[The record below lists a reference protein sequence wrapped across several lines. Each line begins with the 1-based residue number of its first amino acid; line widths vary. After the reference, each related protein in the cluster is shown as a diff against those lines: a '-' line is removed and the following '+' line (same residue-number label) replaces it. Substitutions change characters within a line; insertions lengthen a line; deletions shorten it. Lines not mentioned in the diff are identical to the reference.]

1 MNNDINR
8 LLKIVSNNKKFII
21 IILMIFIAIGYIY
34 SFNYKTPMYKSTA
47 TFVLVQNSEDSESIT
62 QKDITINQNLIS
74 TYSNIAKSNK
84 VLKQVVENL
93 NLNISESELSKQ
105 ISVEAVKNTEVLKIS
120 VSNKDSELA
129 AKIANELFNIFSKE
143 VSTLYNISNVHIM
156 DFAEKTEIPYNINH
170 IKDIIIFVIAGIG
183 VSTVLIGIIYLLDTT
198 IKSEKDVET
207 YTDLTVLSTI
217 PLTNTKNESELITK
231 NEPKSIIAES
241 FKTLRTNIMYSIQ
254 NKKLKTILITSGY
267 MGEGKSFI
275 SSNLAVTF
283 AQSGKKVIFIDT
295 DMRKGRLQKIFNI
308 ENRKGL
314 SNLLSDINNEKNKIN
329 INEYINKTEIP
340 NLYVMTS
347 GIVPPNP
354 SELLASENMKKLLYT
369 LNTVYDIVIC
379 DSAPCMLVTDSVILS
394 KAVDTTV
401 IVTSNKT
408 TKITNLLETE
418 KSIKL
423 VGGNVSG
430 VIINKMTENKKEYKN
445 KYYYGHP
452 EQLTETT
459 KIENKVEED
468 LLKNKL
474 YLKDIKIDKKIEE
487 VQENNIQENSKNSI
501 KNSKQIK
508 ENSNEIKELK
518 SLYKVLMKNTLN
530 ILLNK
535 EEKAESILDKIDNIK
550 NSYRDD
556 LEQIKNDQNRYEQ
569 ELMELKN
576 KQQENKKEITNLKR
590 NQTINKKEIKGFKEN
605 IEELNK
611 KQNNDEQEINL
622 IKNKTTENKKEIT
635 KLKRNQTI
643 AKKASE
649 ELKNRYKQ
657 EADNIQNEQVEYR
670 KKLKEID
677 EKRNYED
684 EIKKLQEQF
693 IEMQKN
699 NQNQINNLLN
709 KIEDLQK
716 ENRTKI
722 DENNKFD
729 NIKTQEKILEI
740 QEYINSVEE
749 KIDIPVKEE
758 EIKETAKNIVP
769 ENTIIIKELKIQKAE
784 PKKREENKYAID
796 YEKIKNRSKNKKVFA
811 FFNKK
816 ENEKRNNYIVEEN
829 MEENNEIIS
838 QILSGTK

>member
-21 IILMIFIAIGYIY
+21 LILIIFIAIGYIY

-93 NLNISESELSKQ
+93 NLNTSESELSKQ

-120 VSNKDSELA
+120 VINKDSELA
-129 AKIANELFNIFSKE
+129 AKIANELFDIFSKE
-143 VSTLYNISNVHIM
+143 VSKLYNISNVHIM
-156 DFAEKTEIPYNINH
+156 DSAEKTEIPYNINH
-170 IKDIIIFVIAGIG
+170 IKDIIIFLIAGIG
-183 VSTVLIGIIYLLDTT
+183 VSTVLITIIYLLDTT

-231 NEPKSIIAES
+231 NEPKSIVAES

-295 DMRKGRLQKIFNI
+295 DMRKGRLQKIFNT

-347 GIVPPNP
+347 GVVPPNP

-468 LLKNKL
+468 LFKNKL
-474 YLKDIKIDKKIEE
+474 YLKDIKIDKKIEA
-487 VQENNIQENSKNSI
+487 VQENNIQENNKNSI

-556 LEQIKNDQNRYEQ
+556 LEQIKNNQNKYEQ

-576 KQQENKKEITNLKR
+576 RQQENKKEITNLKR
-590 NQTINKKEIKGFKEN
+590 NHTINKKEIKGFKEN
-605 IEELNK
+605 IEELNI

-622 IKNKTTENKKEIT
+622 IKNKTIANKKEIT

-643 AKKASE
+643 AKKESE
-649 ELKNRYKQ
+649 ELKNKNKQ
-657 EADNIQNEQVEYR
+657 EMDIIQKEQLEYR
-670 KKLKEID
+670 EKLKELD
-677 EKRNYED
+677 EKRNYEE

-709 KIEDLQK
+709 KIDNLQK

-722 DENNKFD
+722 DENNKID

-749 KIDIPVKEE
+749 KIDIPVQEE
-758 EIKETAKNIVP
+758 KIKETAENIVP

-784 PKKREENKYAID
+784 HKNREENKYAID

-816 ENEKRNNYIVEEN
+816 ENDKRNNYIVEEN
-829 MEENNEIIS
+829 IEEDNEIIS

>member
-8 LLKIVSNNKKFII
+8 LLKIISNNKKFII

-129 AKIANELFNIFSKE
+129 AKIANELFDIFSKE

-508 ENSNEIKELK
+508 ENINEIKELK

-569 ELMELKN
+569 ELIELKN

-611 KQNNDEQEINL
+611 KQNNDEQEIHL

-635 KLKRNQTI
+635 NLKRNQTI

-657 EADNIQNEQVEYR
+657 EVDNIQNEQLEYR
-670 KKLKEID
+670 EKLKEID

-758 EIKETAKNIVP
+758 IKETAKNIVP
-769 ENTIIIKELKIQKAE
+769 EKTIIIKELKIQKAE

-816 ENEKRNNYIVEEN
+816 ENEKRNNYILEEN

>member
-21 IILMIFIAIGYIY
+21 LILIIFIAIGYIY

-93 NLNISESELSKQ
+93 NLNTSESELSKQ

-120 VSNKDSELA
+120 VINKDSELA
-129 AKIANELFNIFSKE
+129 AKIANELFDIFSKE
-143 VSTLYNISNVHIM
+143 VSKLYNISNVHIM
-156 DFAEKTEIPYNINH
+156 DSAEKTEIPYNINH
-170 IKDIIIFVIAGIG
+170 IKDIIIFLIAGIG
-183 VSTVLIGIIYLLDTT
+183 VSTVLITIIYLLDTT

-231 NEPKSIIAES
+231 NEPKSIVAES

-295 DMRKGRLQKIFNI
+295 DMRKGRLQKIFNT

-347 GIVPPNP
+347 GVVPPNP

-452 EQLTETT
+452 EQLNETT

-468 LLKNKL
+468 LFKNKL
-474 YLKDIKIDKKIEE
+474 YLKDIKIDKKIEA
-487 VQENNIQENSKNSI
+487 VQENNIQENNKNSI

-556 LEQIKNDQNRYEQ
+556 LEQIKNNQNKYEQ

-576 KQQENKKEITNLKR
+576 RQQ
-590 NQTINKKEIKGFKEN
+590 
-605 IEELNK
+605 
-611 KQNNDEQEINL
+611 
-622 IKNKTTENKKEIT
+622 ENKKEIT

-643 AKKASE
+643 AKKESE
-649 ELKNRYKQ
+649 ELKNKNKQ
-657 EADNIQNEQVEYR
+657 EMDIIQKEQLEYR
-670 KKLKEID
+670 EKLKELD
-677 EKRNYED
+677 EKRNYEE

-709 KIEDLQK
+709 KIDNLQK

-722 DENNKFD
+722 DENNKID

-749 KIDIPVKEE
+749 KIDIPVQEE
-758 EIKETAKNIVP
+758 KIKETAENIVP

-784 PKKREENKYAID
+784 HKNREENKYAID

-816 ENEKRNNYIVEEN
+816 ENDKRNNYIVEEN
-829 MEENNEIIS
+829 IEEDNEIIS